1 MKTAITMFTVL
12 AAALVFAAA
21 GSLHADCG
29 SCGAHKSTEE
39 AKAEPTADEQVAGLE
54 QMCAK
59 NSSVMAER
67 NKEKSFYE
75 RLGGEKKIHEFTKE
89 LMRVHMENPDVA
101 YRLENLDRDQVAHRV
116 ALFIISGTGGPQV
129 YDGPSLPDSHRH
141 MKLTNADFMAA
152 GVDIIQAMKN
162 VGYGQNEIDDM
173 VCTLVSLRDQVVL
186 TEESDGKTA
195 GHSDH
200 SGHSHN

>member
-12 AAALVFAAA
+12 AAALVFTAA
-21 GSLHADCG
+21 GSLNADCG
-29 SCGAHKSTEE
+29 KCGKGHSHNEE
-39 AKAEPTADEQVAGLE
+39 AKAEPTPDEQVAALE
-54 QMCAK
+54 EMCAK
-59 NSSVMAER
+59 NSSAMAAR
-67 NKEKSFYE
+67 NEKSSFYE

-101 YRLENLDRDQVAHRV
+101 YRFDGLSVDHVANRV
-116 ALFIISGTGGPQV
+116 AVFIIAGTGGPGE
-129 YDGPSLPDSHRH
+129 YNGPSLPDTHRH
-141 MKLTNADFMAA
+141 MKLTNADFMTA
-152 GVDIIQAMKN
+152 GADIIQAMNN

-195 GHSDH
+195 GHS
-200 SGHSHN
+200 GHSHN